1 MEMSINQLE
10 VQQTTLNRE
19 ELLEKAKAIGL
30 IAEKYAS
37 EAEKNAKLS
46 DEVIEKIKEAQFH
59 KLLRPK
65 EYGGQDLDYFTFGEM
80 IRTIAYHSVPAA
92 WLSYFFVIHETWP
105 AFLPKESRD
114 LLFNQGGLM
123 ADVFAPVG
131 KVTDDGEGYRLSGQ
145 WNFCSGVLWSDWI
158 ALGAVA
164 KLKDR
169 SEPEYSMF
177 IVHKDEVE
185 IVNNWDTLGLRGT
198 GSNGVLVDNVYIEPN
213 RVFKMARV
221 MAGEGLGEDNYD
233 PDYQIAN
240 VPYMQFFLMGF
251 QFIQIGGIER
261 LMQIF
266 QDKTENRIRI
276 FNKGQNEKQ
285 AASSQ
290 RVLAELKIQLSALK
304 GLSNEYVEK
313 LTYYQKNSMVTL
325 EEEEREKLFAI
336 RGYVAKSAAEMALR
350 VMLTLGGNSV
360 YKTDPTE
367 MFVRDL
373 ITAAV
378 HPTHLYEDSLAAYGK
393 SIFGFEGNPTW

>member
-1 MEMSINQLE
+1 MSINQLE

-19 ELLEKAKAIGL
+19 ELLEKAKGIGL

-46 DEVIEKIKEAQFH
+46 EEVIEKIKEAQFH

-169 SEPEYSMF
+169 SEPEYSMY
-177 IVHKDEVE
+177 IVHKDDVK
-185 IVNNWDTLGLRGT
+185 IINNWDTLGLRGT
-198 GSNGVLVDNVYIEPN
+198 GSNGVLVDNVYIPPN

-251 QFIQIGGIER
+251 QFIQIGGVER
-261 LMQIF
+261 LLDIF
-266 QDKTENRIRI
+266 QSKTENRIRI
-276 FNKGQNEKQ
+276 FNNGQNEKE

-290 RVLAELKIQLSALK
+290 RVLAEMKIQLSALK

-325 EEEEREKLFAI
+325 EEEEREKLFAT

-360 YKTDPTE
+360 FKTDPTE
-367 MFVRDL
+367 MFLRDL
-373 ITAAV
+373 ITVAV

-393 SIFGFEGNPTW
+393 SIFGFKGNPTW

>member
-1 MEMSINQLE
+1 MSINQLE

>member
-1 MEMSINQLE
+1 
-10 VQQTTLNRE
+10 
-19 ELLEKAKAIGL
+19 
-30 IAEKYAS
+30 
-37 EAEKNAKLS
+37 
-46 DEVIEKIKEAQFH
+46 
-59 KLLRPK
+59 
-65 EYGGQDLDYFTFGEM
+65 
-80 IRTIAYHSVPAA
+80 
-92 WLSYFFVIHETWP
+92 
-105 AFLPKESRD
+105 
-114 LLFNQGGLM
+114 
-123 ADVFAPVG
+123 
-131 KVTDDGEGYRLSGQ
+131 
-145 WNFCSGVLWSDWI
+145 
-158 ALGAVA
+158 
-164 KLKDR
+164 
-169 SEPEYSMF
+169 
-177 IVHKDEVE
+177 
-185 IVNNWDTLGLRGT
+185 
-198 GSNGVLVDNVYIEPN
+198 
-213 RVFKMARV
+213 
-221 MAGEGLGEDNYD
+221 
-233 PDYQIAN
+233 
-240 VPYMQFFLMGF
+240 
-251 QFIQIGGIER
+251 